1 MHCSSRD
8 AQICIAVAGIPRC
21 SRDFGIGLLKGCRL
35 RKLCAELISCFDM
48 FTMPAKKHNKAALH
62 ITTVPKS
69 NEAAKHVKRS
79 LPQSSADATQRK
91 RCKGPS
97 IPCAKIAEA
106 AESAIPNHADDDE
119 QRAARNSTAKDMTL
133 VRDGSLCWSSLL
145 CSRCGKFLVNHRKS
159 VRRGL
164 CCNKC
169 PNHGP
174 WCTSNANLAAS
185 SLLDGCENL
194 PPAVPSSYR
203 RGTQSER
210 MLIAKD
216 LLGPG
221 PTDTTE

>member
-1 MHCSSRD
+1 MLQGYRHWI
-8 AQICIAVAGIPRC
+8 AQGMPVT
-21 SRDFGIGLLKGCRL
+21 
-35 RKLCAELISCFDM
+35 ISCFDL
-48 FTMPAKKHNKAALH
+48 FAMPAKKHKKAAVP
-62 ITTVPKS
+62 TTEVPKS

-97 IPCAKIAEA
+97 TTTEEAVLQVADEHASTSIPSAKNAEV

-203 RGTQSER
+203 RGTQSDR